1 MAADTLWPSCR
12 AKFAA
17 AARVMGRGGLAN
29 LADRAGRLVRLY
41 LNASIWF
48 SKELKVLRSR
58 GIRIGKLYGIPIFLH
73 TSWFLIFALIVF
85 SLANEFASAHPQ
97 WTQAQHWGLGLVTAL
112 LFFGSVL
119 FHEMS
124 HSVVARHYHIPV
136 VSITLFFFGG
146 VAQISRDPDRALQEF
161 NIAAAGPASSF
172 LLAGLF
178 YLGSLAVPYGSMA
191 GAVTW
196 WVAEINFVLAVF
208 NLVPG
213 FPMDGGRIL
222 RSIVWGWTKNYSKA
236 SLLSARTGQVIAAG
250 MIGLGAWEAVRAYQ
264 TPNGDI
270 VNGVWLALIGWFLL
284 SAAKQ
289 SYAQAETRTALEGL
303 LVSDIMTAEPPIVG
317 REISL
322 EDYAREVNK
331 SRRTSHLV
339 VAHGQLVGMISSDAL
354 GRVPQEDWS
363 VTSVQAAMMP
373 RDKLLW
379 AEPGESALKLLD
391 RMRSV
396 GMQQMPVIADGSV
409 VGMVTRESIVH
420 ALERHNQMAHPT
432 GA

>member
-1 MAADTLWPSCR
+1 
-12 AKFAA
+12 
-17 AARVMGRGGLAN
+17 
-29 LADRAGRLVRLY
+29 
-41 LNASIWF
+41 
-48 SKELKVLRSR
+48 VLRSR
-58 GIRIGKLYGIPIFLH
+58 GVRIGKLFGIPIFLH
-73 TSWFLIFALIVF
+73 TSWFVIFALITF
-85 SLANEFASAHPQ
+85 SLENEYAGAHAA
-97 WTQAQHWGLGLVTAL
+97 WTTQQDWGLALVTSL

-124 HSVVARHYHIPV
+124 HSMVARHYRIPV

-146 VAQISRDPDRALQEF
+146 VAQLNRDPESAFQEF
-161 NIAAAGPASSF
+161 NIASAGPASSF
-172 LLAGLF
+172 VLSGVF
-178 YLGSLAVPYGSMA
+178 YLLSLGAPAGSMA
-191 GAVTW
+191 GALTQW
-196 WVAEINFVLAVF
+196 LAYINFWLATF
-208 NLVPG
+208 NLLPG

-222 RSIVWGWTKNYSKA
+222 RSIVWGWTKSYTKA
-236 SLLSARTGQVIAAG
+236 SRLAARTGQAIAYG
-250 MIGLGAWEAVRAYQ
+250 MIGIGAWEAVRAYQ
-264 TPNGDI
+264 TPGGDI
-270 VNGVWLALIGWFLL
+270 VSGVWLAMIGWFLL

-303 LVSDIMTAEPPIVG
+303 LVSDIMTPEPPIVG

-322 EDYAREVNK
+322 EDYAREVNRSK
-331 SRRTSHLV
+331 RSSHLV

-354 GRVPQEDWS
+354 GRVPQDEWGS
-363 VTSVQAAMMP
+363 TSVQAAMTP
-373 RDKLLW
+373 REKLLW

-396 GMQQMPVIADGSV
+396 GTQQMPVIADGSV

>member
-1 MAADTLWPSCR
+1 
-12 AKFAA
+12 
-17 AARVMGRGGLAN
+17 
-29 LADRAGRLVRLY
+29 
-41 LNASIWF
+41 
-48 SKELKVLRSR
+48 VLRSR
-58 GIRIGKLYGIPIFLH
+58 GVRIGKLFGIPIFLH
-73 TSWFLIFALIVF
+73 TSWFVIFALITF
-85 SLANEFASAHPQ
+85 SLESEYASVHTQ
-97 WTQAQHWGLGLVTAL
+97 WTVQQNWGLALVTSL

-124 HSVVARHYHIPV
+124 HSMVARHYRIPV

-146 VAQISRDPDRALQEF
+146 VAQLNRDPESAFQEF
-161 NIAAAGPASSF
+161 NIASAGPASSY

-178 YLGSLAVPYGSMA
+178 YLLSLGAPAGSMA
-191 GAVTW
+191 GALTEW
-196 WVAEINFVLAVF
+196 LAYINFWLATF
-208 NLVPG
+208 NLLPG

-222 RSIVWGWTKNYSKA
+222 RAIVWGWTKSYTKA
-236 SLLSARTGQVIAAG
+236 SRLAARTGQMIAYG
-250 MIGLGAWEAVRAYQ
+250 MIGFGAWEAIRAYQ
-264 TPNGDI
+264 TPGGDI
-270 VNGVWLALIGWFLL
+270 VNGVWLAMIGWFLL

-322 EDYAREVNK
+322 EDYAREVNRSK
-331 SRRTSHLV
+331 RSSHLV

-354 GRVPQEDWS
+354 GRVPQDDWS
-363 VTSVQAAMMP
+363 VTSVQAAMTP
-373 RDKLLW
+373 REKLLW

-396 GMQQMPVIADGSV
+396 GTQQMPVISDGSV

>member
-1 MAADTLWPSCR
+1 M
-12 AKFAA
+12 
-17 AARVMGRGGLAN
+17 
-29 LADRAGRLVRLY
+29 
-41 LNASIWF
+41 
-48 SKELKVLRSR
+48 LRSR
-58 GIRIGKLYGIPIFLH
+58 GVRIGKLFGIPIFLH
-73 TSWFLIFALIVF
+73 TSWFVIFALITF
-85 SLANEFASAHPQ
+85 SLEGEYALAHPQ
-97 WTQAQHWGLGLVTAL
+97 WTQQQHWGLALVTSL

-124 HSVVARHYHIPV
+124 HSMVARHYRIPV

-146 VAQISRDPDRALQEF
+146 VAMLNRDPESALQEF
-161 NIAAAGPASSF
+161 NIASAGPASSY
-172 LLAGLF
+172 LLAGIF
-178 YLGSLAVPYGSMA
+178 YLVSLRTPQDSMA
-191 GAVTW
+191 GALTQW
-196 WVAEINFVLAVF
+196 LSYINFWLATF
-208 NLVPG
+208 NLLPG

-222 RSIVWGWTKNYSKA
+222 RSIVWGVTKSYSKA
-236 SLLSARTGQVIAAG
+236 SRLAARTGQVIAYG
-250 MIGLGAWEAVRAYQ
+250 MMGVGAWEAVRAYQ
-264 TPNGDI
+264 TPGGDI
-270 VNGVWLALIGWFLL
+270 VNGIWLAAIGWFLL

-322 EDYAREVNK
+322 EDYAREVNRSK
-331 SRRTSHLV
+331 RTSHLV

-354 GRVPQEDWS
+354 ARVPQEDWG
-363 VTSVQAAMMP
+363 VTSVQAVMTP

-379 AEPGESALKLLD
+379 AEPSESALKLLD

-396 GMQQMPVIADGSV
+396 GVQQMPVIADGSV

-420 ALERHNQMAHPT
+420 ALEHHNQMAHPT

>member
-1 MAADTLWPSCR
+1 MWPPCR
-12 AKFAA
+12 DQSAA
-17 AARVMGRGGLAN
+17 AVSVNLAN
-29 LADRAGRLVRLY
+29 LSGWQLRLY
-41 LNASIWF
+41 LAAPTYLSQGEW
-48 SKELKVLRSR
+48 VPRSR

-73 TSWFLIFALIVF
+73 TSWFVIFALFTF
-85 SLANEFASAHPQ
+85 SFENEYAGGHPQ
-97 WTQAQHWGLGLVTAL
+97 WTQQQHWGLALVTSL
-112 LFFGSVL
+112 IFFGSVL

-124 HSVVARHYHIPV
+124 HSVVARHYRIPV

-146 VAQISRDPDRALQEF
+146 VAQLNRDPESALQEF
-161 NIAAAGPASSF
+161 NIASAGPASSF
-172 LLAGLF
+172 LLAGIFFLI
-178 YLGSLAVPYGSMA
+178 YMAAPGDSMA
-191 GAVTW
+191 AAVTGGL
-196 WVAEINFVLAVF
+196 AEINFGLALF
-208 NLVPG
+208 NLLPG

-222 RSIVWGWTKNYSKA
+222 RSIIWGWTKSYTKA
-236 SLLSARTGQVIAAG
+236 SRIAARAGQVIAYG
-250 MIGLGAWEAVRAYQ
+250 MIGVGAWEAIRAYQ
-264 TPNGDI
+264 SPNGDI
-270 VNGVWLALIGWFLL
+270 VYGIWLAIIGWLLL

-354 GRVPQEDWS
+354 GRVPQDEWGS
-363 VTSVQAAMMP
+363 MSVQAAMTP
-373 RDKLLW
+373 REKLLW

-396 GMQQMPVIADGSV
+396 GMQQMPVISDGSV
-409 VGMVTRESIVH
+409 VGMVTRESILH
-420 ALERHNQMAHPT
+420 ALEQHNQIAHPT

>member
-1 MAADTLWPSCR
+1 M
-12 AKFAA
+12 F
-17 AARVMGRGGLAN
+17 RG
-29 LADRAGRLVRLY
+29 
-41 LNASIWF
+41 
-48 SKELKVLRSR
+48 R
-58 GIRIGKLYGIPIFLH
+58 GIRIGKLLGIPIFLDL
-73 TSWFLIFALIVF
+73 SWFLIFAFITF
-85 SLANEFASAHPQ
+85 SLATEFAGAHPQ
-97 WTQAQHWGLGLVTAL
+97 WTQQQNWGLGLMTAL

-124 HSVVARHYHIPV
+124 HSVVAKHYRIPV

-146 VAQISRDPDRALQEF
+146 VARISRDPDKAIQEF
-161 NIAAAGPASSF
+161 NIAVAGPLSSYF
-172 LLAGLF
+172 LAGGF
-178 YLGSLAVPYGSMA
+178 YLISRTVPADSMP
-191 GAVTW
+191 GVLTGQLW
-196 WVAEINFVLAVF
+196 WINAVLATF

-213 FPMDGGRIL
+213 FPLDGGRIL
-222 RSIVWGWTKNYSKA
+222 RAIVWGATKSYTKA
-236 SLLSARTGQVIAAG
+236 SRLAARTGQVIAYG
-250 MIGLGAWEAVRAYQ
+250 MIALGAFEAVRAWQ
-264 TPNGDI
+264 AQGDV
-270 VNGVWLALIGWFLL
+270 VNGIWLALIGWFLL

-322 EDYAREVNK
+322 EDYAREV
-331 SRRTSHLV
+331 SRSGRGSHLV
-339 VAHGQLVGMISSDAL
+339 VAHGQLVGMISTEAL
-354 GRVPQEDWS
+354 TRVPQEDWG
-363 VTSVQAAMMP
+363 VTSVQAAMTP

-379 AEPGESALKLLD
+379 AEPSESALKLLD

-396 GMQQMPVIADGSV
+396 GMQHMPVIANGSV

>member
-1 MAADTLWPSCR
+1 M
-12 AKFAA
+12 
-17 AARVMGRGGLAN
+17 
-29 LADRAGRLVRLY
+29 
-41 LNASIWF
+41 
-48 SKELKVLRSR
+48 VLRSR
-58 GIRIGKLYGIPIFLH
+58 GVRIGKLLGIPIFLH
-73 TSWFLIFALIVF
+73 TSWFLIFALITF
-85 SLANEFASAHPQ
+85 WTAQQYGHDHSQ
-97 WTQAQHWGLGLVTAL
+97 WTAEQQWGLALVTSL

-124 HSVVARHYHIPV
+124 HSMVARHYHIPV

-146 VAQISRDPDRALQEF
+146 VAQISRDPETAFQEF

-172 LLAGLF
+172 LLAGGF
-178 YLGSLAVPYGSMA
+178 FLASMA
-191 GAVTW
+191 APGESMVAAVTGGL
-196 WVAEINFVLAVF
+196 AEINFGLAVF
-208 NLVPG
+208 NLLPG

-222 RSIVWGWTKNYSKA
+222 RSIVWGITKSYAKA
-236 SLLSARTGQVIAAG
+236 SRFAARAGQVIAAG
-250 MIGLGAWEAVRAYQ
+250 MIGFGAWEAFRAYQ

-270 VNGVWLALIGWFLL
+270 IDGVWLAMIGWFLM

-322 EDYAREVNK
+322 EDYAREINRSK
-331 SRRTSHLV
+331 RTSHLV
-339 VAHGQLVGMISSDAL
+339 VAHGQMVGMISSDAL
-354 GRVPQEDWS
+354 GRVPQEDWG
-363 VTSVQAAMMP
+363 VTSVQAVMTP
-373 RDKLLW
+373 REKLLW
-379 AEPGESALKLLD
+379 AEPTESALKLLD

-396 GMQQMPVIADGSV
+396 GTQQMPVIADGSV

-420 ALERHNQMAHPT
+420 ALERHNQMANPT